1 MKATEFRKEQEFK
14 YDYFSE
20 LTKTGIAPNYE
31 NIDKFAEAYHQYELK
46 KLRVADVS
54 GRSKLLFAFIAE
66 IKSEFADQNWDYLD
80 FIADRVIGKQLTYN
94 GRQLGEPKHSTYF
107 RQIAVIRSADFHGK
121 Y

>member
-46 KLRVADVS
+46 KLRLVAVS
-54 GRSKLLFAFIAE
+54 GRSEQFSCPFPETKGCDRHKIDDE
-66 IKSEFADQNWDYLD
+66 EGRWEFCNTCKREWA
-80 FIADRVIGKQLTYN
+80 R
-94 GRQLGEPKHSTYF
+94 
-107 RQIAVIRSADFHGK
+107 
-121 Y
+121 